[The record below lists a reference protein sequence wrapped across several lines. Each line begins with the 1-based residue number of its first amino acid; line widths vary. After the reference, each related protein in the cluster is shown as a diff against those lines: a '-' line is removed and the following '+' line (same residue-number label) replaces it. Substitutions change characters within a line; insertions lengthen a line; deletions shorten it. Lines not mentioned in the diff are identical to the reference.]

1 MIQSRTLFDVSGDH
15 RNFRDFSTF
24 FGFSNGLFAEYA
36 AYERLAQRLHCS
48 SPHESAD
55 RVHQQDLFWIASISL
70 TGLYLIRTG

>member
-1 MIQSRTLFDVSGDH
+1 MIQSRTPIDVSYDH
-15 RNFRDFSTF
+15 CNFRDFSTF

-36 AYERLAQRLHCS
+36 GKERLAHRLHW
-48 SPHESAD
+48 HTHLESTD